1 MAGRGVA
8 PAGLVATRHSG
19 GGGAPPGTTRSPCQE
34 LADVWTAAIGL
45 SPNWAE
51 RPKRKARPAVDKTP
65 LPARRE
71 APAAS
76 RNGGGHHNGQRLS
89 ARRPSCL
96 EGREEHSP
104 DAMRIAGRRS
114 FALSNRAPHP
124 PALPL
129 GESTRAIWRAA
140 RGKRRSRVERRIIP
154 HPSRLPTRSR
164 SFASAKAG
172 HATCELRRKIA
183 AGSPLPRGERGNT
196 CR

>member
-1 MAGRGVA
+1 MAGRGAA
-8 PAGLVATRHSG
+8 PAGLVAIRHSG

-45 SPNWAE
+45 SPSWAE
-51 RPKRKARPAVDKTP
+51 RLKRKARPAVEKTP

-104 DAMRIAGRRS
+104 DAMRIAERRP
-114 FALSNRAPHP
+114 FALEVPIRTTVSYLSAIP
-124 PALPL
+124 PPRRRPSFL
-129 GESTRAIWRAA
+129 GAI
-140 RGKRRSRVERRIIP
+140 
-154 HPSRLPTRSR
+154 
-164 SFASAKAG
+164 AS
-172 HATCELRRKIA
+172 L
-183 AGSPLPRGERGNT
+183 LERGVVGLPHEGEVWSKW
-196 CR
+196 R